1 MKWGYFIS
9 LLLSVFF
16 SLRIESLV
24 LQWVVLEINI
34 LSVVPLIIRRI
45 TADRVSCRLKYFLSQ
60 GTASLILIFFFMV
73 GVGVDNILQ
82 IVLLLKLGIPPFH
95 GWVIRVLD
103 SANPFTQWIL
113 FTTQKFIPIN
123 IIRSVTFRF
132 SLFQLILLR
141 TMVLLLFS
149 YVYSMTRILF
159 ISSARNIIGVMI
171 ILVNRN
177 LWMLYLL
184 TYVIIVSVL
193 IVFLASTS
201 RYRFSSLAVTN
212 PRVIFLF
219 SIFLF
224 NLGGIPPIA
233 GFLLKLLSIKAL
245 LELGG
250 LIVFMFLLISLLI
263 LRVYINVRYWAWRTS
278 QPFLDI
284 YLINKSNWLIDII
297 IMSIFVFSL
306 VLYLYV

>member
-1 MKWGYFIS
+1 MG
-9 LLLSVFF
+9 
-16 SLRIESLV
+16 
-24 LQWVVLEINI
+24 
-34 LSVVPLIIRRI
+34 
-45 TADRVSCRLKYFLSQ
+45 
-60 GTASLILIFFFMV
+60 
-73 GVGVDNILQ
+73 
-82 IVLLLKLGIPPFH
+82 
-95 GWVIRVLD
+95 
-103 SANPFTQWIL
+103 
-113 FTTQKFIPIN
+113 
-123 IIRSVTFRF
+123 
-132 SLFQLILLR
+132 FQLILLR
-141 TMVLLLFS
+141 TTVLLLFS
-149 YVYSMTRILF
+149 YVYSMTRFLF

-219 SIFLF
+219 

-263 LRVYINVRYWAWRTS
+263 LRVYINVRY
-278 QPFLDI
+278 
-284 YLINKSNWLIDII
+284 
-297 IMSIFVFSL
+297 
-306 VLYLYV
+306 